1 MVWWRAAWDEVTKGH
16 LKQLRGIILYTYSW
30 MYIIPSHTSLQLKGI
45 IDYTVTYHQFP
56 RLLCC
61 LLHLLILGGSAE
73 RNQKKGVNGKS
84 LLRKIKWILQQCS
97 NLTKATR
104 SFQNSVILR
113 EVSIKAIFLRRWLN
127 VAVLPVKYFMTS
139 D

>member
-1 MVWWRAAWDEVTKGH
+1 M
-16 LKQLRGIILYTYSW
+16 KQLRGIILYTYSL

-56 RLLCC
+56 HLLCC
-61 LLHLLILGGSAE
+61 LLHLLILDGSAE

-113 EVSIKAIFLRRWLN
+113 EVSIKAIFLRRWL
-127 VAVLPVKYFMTS
+127 KCRTFTS
-139 D
+139 DIFYDIQLISNPFS